1 MGRGQDKGAR
11 RWEGG
16 GAGGQTGQVLE
27 EALENKRAQW
37 FQCVLFYSLGKIAIY
52 CLLQCY
58 AAEHFAAIVGCTK
71 SSRNISLDMLHN
83 QLEELLHS
91 SIAQLYCTALLHCS
105 IALLC
110 CTALLHSYIALIY
123 CTALL
128 HCSVALL
135 YCPAVLHCYIALL
148 YCIAILHC
156 SIAVLWSERQ
166 YMVH

>member
-1 MGRGQDKGAR
+1 M
-11 RWEGG
+11 
-16 GAGGQTGQVLE
+16 
-27 EALENKRAQW
+27 NKTAQW
-37 FQCVLFYSLGKIAIY
+37 FQCVLFYSLRKIAIY

-83 QLEELLHS
+83 QLEE

-105 IALLC
+105 IALLY
-110 CTALLHSYIALIY
+110 CTALLHCSIAQLY

-135 YCPAVLHCYIALL
+135 YCTVVLHCCIAFLYCTALL
-148 YCIAILHC
+148 RCFLHFCITLLHC
-156 SIAVLWSERQ
+156 SALF
-166 YMVH
+166 H